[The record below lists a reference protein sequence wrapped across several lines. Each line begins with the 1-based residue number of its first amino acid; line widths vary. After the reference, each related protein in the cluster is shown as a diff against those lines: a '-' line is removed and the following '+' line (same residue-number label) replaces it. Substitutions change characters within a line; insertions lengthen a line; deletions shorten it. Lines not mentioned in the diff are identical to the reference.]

1 MKTYY
6 KNLIVWQKSI
16 EIVKVIYKIT
26 SNFPQNQLYS
36 LTNQIQRSAVS
47 IPSNIAEWS
56 ARNSIK
62 EFIQFLY
69 IAKWSAAELETQII
83 ISKELWF
90 IDSKTSEKLEND
102 ILEILKMLS
111 SLIENKKNLK
121 I

>member
-6 KNLIVWQKSI
+6 KNLIVWQKWISL
-16 EIVKVIYKIT
+16 VKVVYEIT
-26 SNFPQNQLYS
+26 AKFPKSQIYS
-36 LTNQIQRSAVS
+36 LVDQMQRCSIS

-56 ARNSIK
+56 SRSSSK

-69 IAKWSAAELETQII
+69 IAKWSASELETQLI

-90 IDSKTSEKLEND
+90 IDEKNFILLESL

-111 SLIENKKNLK
+111 SLIRNKKETN
-121 I
+121 